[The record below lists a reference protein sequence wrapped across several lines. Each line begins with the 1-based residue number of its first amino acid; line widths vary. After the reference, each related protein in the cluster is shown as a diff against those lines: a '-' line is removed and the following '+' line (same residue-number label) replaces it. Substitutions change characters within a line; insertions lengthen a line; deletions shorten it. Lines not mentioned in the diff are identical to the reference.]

1 MKVAPLHRAFS
12 REAGLESV
20 IVHTGQHYDERMSQV
35 FFDQLGLPKPHH
47 FLGIGGG
54 THTEQTARIMLAYEK
69 VLDAEKPDLVIVV
82 GDVNSTVAC
91 ALTAVKKQ
99 IKVAHV
105 EAGLRS
111 GDRRMPEEI
120 NRIVTDAICDLLFVS
135 EQSGVDHLL
144 AEGIARDRI
153 HFVGN
158 IMIDSLAYV
167 LPQADQL
174 DTGQIVEENLF
185 TKDQSPK
192 TNTPKTKDQPTK
204 VQPPKTKDQETK
216 DQKPKTKNY
225 ILMTMHRPSNVDSK
239 ASLQKIIEIVK
250 ALVSEVSV
258 VFPLHP
264 RTAKNL
270 ESFGLLT
277 ELQALPEV
285 LLTQPL
291 GYLEF
296 IKMMKEAR
304 LVITDSGGIQEETTW
319 LRVPCIT
326 FRESTE
332 RPSTVTHGSNRL
344 IKDLDVGEAVQKS
357 REILSSSTSA
367 RNGIPPLWDGH
378 TAERIVEVLLTYLT
392 SLDKV
397 NGYT

>member
-12 REAGLESV
+12 LEAGLESV

-54 THTEQTARIMLAYEK
+54 THTEQTARIMLAFEK

-99 IKVAHV
+99 IRVAHV

-120 NRIVTDAICDLLFVS
+120 NRIVTDAISDLLFVS

-144 AEGIARDRI
+144 AEGIARNRI

-158 IMIDSLAYV
+158 IMIDSLAHV

-174 DTGQIVEENLF
+174 DTAQIIEENLF
-185 TKDQSPK
+185 TQAQH
-192 TNTPKTKDQPTK
+192 TKA
-204 VQPPKTKDQETK
+204 QPPKTKD
-216 DQKPKTKNY
+216 Y
-225 ILMTMHRPSNVDSK
+225 LLMTMHRPSNVDTK

-344 IKDLDVGEAVQKS
+344 IKDLDVGEAVEKS
-357 REILSSSTSA
+357 REILSSSSTSA

-378 TAERIVEVLLTYLT
+378 TAERIVEVLNELND
-392 SLDKV
+392 SL
-397 NGYT
+397 YTPHSTGLG

>member
-120 NRIVTDAICDLLFVS
+120 NRIVTDAISDLLFVS

-158 IMIDSLAYV
+158 IMIDSLAHV

-185 TKDQSPK
+185 TQSQSPK
-192 TNTPKTKDQPTK
+192 TNTPKPKDQSPIPK
-204 VQPPKTKDQETK
+204 DQRPKTKD
-216 DQKPKTKNY
+216 Y
-225 ILMTMHRPSNVDSK
+225 ILMTMHRPSNVDTK

-250 ALVSEVSV
+250 ALVAEVSV

-270 ESFGLLT
+270 ETFGLLS

-344 IKDLDVGEAVQKS
+344 IKDLDVGQAVQQS
-357 REILSSSTSA
+357 LEILQTDSRSPH
-367 RNGIPPLWDGH
+367 GIPPLWDGH
-378 TAERIVEVLLTYLT
+378 TAGRIVEVLLTYLT

>member
-54 THTEQTARIMLAYEK
+54 THTEQTARIMLAFEK
-69 VLDAEKPDLVIVV
+69 VLDTEKPDLVIVV

-120 NRIVTDAICDLLFVS
+120 NRIVTDAISDLLFVS

-144 AEGIARDRI
+144 AEGIARNRI

-158 IMIDSLAYV
+158 IMIDSLAHV

-174 DTGQIVEENLF
+174 DIAQIIEENLF
-185 TKDQSPK
+185 TQ
-192 TNTPKTKDQPTK
+192 DQPAK
-204 VQPPKTKDQETK
+204 SQPPKTKD
-216 DQKPKTKNY
+216 Y
-225 ILMTMHRPSNVDSK
+225 ILMTMHRPSNVDTK

-250 ALVSEVSV
+250 ALVAEVSV

-344 IKDLDVGEAVQKS
+344 IKDLDVGEAVRQS
-357 REILSSSTSA
+357 LAILQTDSYYPH
-367 RNGIPPLWDGH
+367 GIPPLWDGH
-378 TAERIVEVLLTYLT
+378 TAERIVEVLKEL
-392 SLDKV
+392 
-397 NGYT
+397 NG